1 VDSIREKV
9 NEIVGKHENPATDIV
24 AILQEVQKAYGCL
37 PEDVLREVADKTEL
51 ALVRVMDVVEHHDG
65 FVLEKDLKKPI
76 EICTC
81 PNCKLNGGGEILK
94 GLREILLVKSC
105 CNGIGAR
112 YCISTFNAT
121 DSPCVRPPTVVVDG
135 KKYQDM
141 TLSRLI
147 DMLEASV
154 AEPAECKW
162 RDRPQAASL

>member
-1 VDSIREKV
+1 MKTVRREV
-9 NEIVGKHENPATDIV
+9 EEILKKYDDARSDIV
-24 AILQEVQKAYGCL
+24 AVLEEVQKTFGCL
-37 PEDVLREVADKTEL
+37 PEDALSEVADGTEL

-65 FVLEKDLKKPI
+65 FVLGKDLKKPI

-94 GLREILLVKSC
+94 GLRDVLLTKSC
-105 CNGIGAR
+105 CNGIGTR

-154 AEPAECKW
+154 AEPAECKR
-162 RDRPQAASL
+162 RDRPRAASL